1 MRGHNSEG
9 RARLERAL
17 AADPEPTAARCR
29 ALIAATKASVASGD
43 NVAGSARVAE
53 ALDLSSALEDAHLRA
68 LARYAESW
76 LLMDER
82 EWSAALEILEEIVP
96 VLRGVGDWDMAIRA
110 NRSRA
115 WMYEE
120 LGDKERYWAITEA
133 NLEDA
138 RAHGHKR
145 IEARG
150 LGSLA
155 FRAADEGRF
164 DDAYALQS
172 QSLRIDL
179 ELGSL
184 PFVSV
189 DFVRFALISV
199 RTGKPFVAAQL
210 LSRAATMRDEVGFV
224 FESWMTEETEEALA
238 AVRAQLDA
246 EAFAE
251 AWESGANLSL
261 DEAIALALGE

>member
-1 MRGHNSEG
+1 ME
-9 RARLERAL
+9 
-17 AADPEPTAARCR
+17 
-29 ALIAATKASVASGD
+29 
-43 NVAGSARVAE
+43 AG
-53 ALDLSSALEDAHLRA
+53 
-68 LARYAESW
+68 
-76 LLMDER
+76 
-82 EWSAALEILEEIVP
+82 EWSAALEILEDIVP
-96 VLRGVGDWDMAIRA
+96 VFRELGDWDRAIRA

-120 LGDKERYWAITEA
+120 LADKERFWAITEA

-164 DDAYALQS
+164 DDAHALQS

-179 ELGSL
+179 ELGNL

-189 DFVRFALISV
+189 DLVRFALISV

-210 LSRAATMRDEVGFV
+210 LSRATTLRDEIGFAL
-224 FESWMTEETEEALA
+224 ESWMTEETEEALA
-238 AVRAQLDA
+238 AVRAQLDD

-251 AWESGANLSL
+251 AWEQGAKLSL
-261 DEAIALALGE
+261 DEAVALALGE